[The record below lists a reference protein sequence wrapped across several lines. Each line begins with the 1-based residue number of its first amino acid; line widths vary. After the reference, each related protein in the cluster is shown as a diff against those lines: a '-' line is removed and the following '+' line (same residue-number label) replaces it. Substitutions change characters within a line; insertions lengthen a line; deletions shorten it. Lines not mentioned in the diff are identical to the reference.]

1 MTTCPRCG
9 QPLRAPVAACPR
21 CGLRFAPPAQ
31 PPQSAQNGYAGYDGY
46 HGANGFDN
54 TFDNGF
60 DDATPAWMQQARPQ
74 PSPYAQAPLQPYAP
88 APQAPQQPPA
98 YGQPAMPAPPNVRP
112 GFSMNELVSEEA
124 LPDWLRQASA
134 DSAQPTQRQPV
145 PGSPGYGAPPY
156 PPASPPANPLA
167 NAPAYPVAYP
177 PANAPAYGGYAAASA
192 EEASFGRPDA
202 SAFPGIESA
211 GSYQAPPGDGGGLS
225 AGSLLD
231 PNALPGWLSGQQGQA
246 ASASMRSGEGM
257 RAQSLIDDAA
267 LPEWMRNEANGST
280 GNGNGAGI
288 AGASALAQPALPPA
302 VPAWGAAPAAAPVYP
317 PSPAAPI
324 APMMPGAGAFPPA
337 QLNGQQGF
345 SARDLVDPNA
355 MPSWA
360 QPEQSGQPGLSQ
372 GADPA
377 RGAAAPGQWSASDLI
392 DPAMLPGWVRENDG
406 AAPQNG
412 MASPAPPMPGSAYD
426 APRERTGRVPSPQN
440 TRGAGNSARPS
451 VSDRE
456 PTGQDFGASRA
467 GPRGGAS
474 RKYPAARPLDDS
486 EKPAWLLDG
495 SDGYDEYGGYGQ
507 PGGSASP
514 AGHPGRGPRSRNG
527 YDDPDGQNGQPV
539 RNGHNGHSGRNGMN
553 GQTSHTARRR
563 QAPRAQQPVDHSWAE
578 PDGYDDSPWAA
589 RPTTARGARPDARP
603 AAKKRKGGFFGFLR
617 RG

>member
-74 PSPYAQAPLQPYAP
+74 PSPYAQAPRQPYAP

-177 PANAPAYGGYAAASA
+177 PANAPGYGGYAAASA

-412 MASPAPPMPGSAYD
+412 MAPPAPPMPGSAYD

-440 TRGAGNSARPS
+440 TRGAGNSARSS

-514 AGHPGRGPRSRNG
+514 AGHPGHGPRSRNG
-527 YDDPDGQNGQPV
+527 YDDPDGQNGQPG
-539 RNGHNGHSGRNGMN
+539 RNGHNGQSGRNGMN